1 MQDFSKTALKRLNR
15 LSKPALVKLI
25 VDMSN
30 YAESH
35 KADNIVLH
43 AAITELREKM
53 AAKAASETQQS
64 VSEVVTEASSEIS
77 I

>member
-1 MQDFSKTALKRLNR
+1 MQDFSKTAIKKLNR
-15 LSKPALVKLI
+15 LSKPALVKMI
-25 VDMSN
+25 IDMSN

-43 AAITELREKM
+43 AAFTELREKM
-53 AAKAASETQQS
+53 AAKAALEAD
-64 VSEVVTEASSEIS
+64 VKVEKEASNEIS

>member
-1 MQDFSKTALKRLNR
+1 MQDFSKTAIKKLNR
-15 LSKPALVKLI
+15 LSKPALVKMI
-25 VDMSN
+25 IDMSN

-35 KADNIVLH
+35 KADNIVLP

-53 AAKAASETQQS
+53 AAKAALEAD
-64 VSEVVTEASSEIS
+64 VKVEKEASNEIS